1 MDELGGR
8 ITVRTDAGKGSA
20 FTLHLPLAPEG
31 ALAGGPAERT
41 AARVGGLG
49 DPRVPA

>member
-1 MDELGGR
+1 
-8 ITVRTDAGKGSA
+8 VRTDAGKGSA

-31 ALAGGPAERT
+31 ALAGGPSRATDAPR
-41 AARVGGLG
+41 LG